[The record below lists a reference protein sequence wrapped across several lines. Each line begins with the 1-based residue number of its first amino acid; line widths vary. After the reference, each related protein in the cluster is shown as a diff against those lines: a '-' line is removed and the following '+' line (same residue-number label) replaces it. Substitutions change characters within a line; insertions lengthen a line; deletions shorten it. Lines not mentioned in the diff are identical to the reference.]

1 MSIGHMPSMEVAI
14 VGEVLALRTDGR
26 EQSILPQAKDLS
38 KWAITDGTRQL
49 SSDIPPI
56 LREGLSRLG
65 GCWSETCYCL
75 VEVIGGRFHGLRAIG
90 AGSNKR
96 LRQRAGHLALTASA
110 TLAAGGLNATYWKS
124 GDAGK
129 SSFEALLDNA
139 RELPGMELATQAAIA
154 EMAKR
159 SATGLDGVVQIP
171 LNLRCYYDA
180 WCELLSLEFR
190 EQCGEASPYDEDV
203 DTDVLIQQGTCLV
216 GVVIEPSP
224 TGYALTY
231 GDHEGGGDAKKIKAG
246 SSICLSREHPAKDGL
261 PTAFAVLSHSP
272 GRLRIEGTGKEPQ
285 DFCVGK
291 WRVDLEPDRVEF
303 GMGVIAGW
311 PLAFFGRTDF

>member
-14 VGEVLALRTDGR
+14 VGEVLALRTDGP
-26 EQSILPQAKDLS
+26 EESILPQAKELS
-38 KWAITDGTRQL
+38 QWAVTDDTLQL
-49 SSDIPPI
+49 SNDIPPI

-75 VEVIGGRFHGLRAIG
+75 VEVRGGRFQGLRAIG
-90 AGSNKR
+90 VGPNVR
-96 LRQRAGHLALTASA
+96 LRQRAGHLALTVSA
-110 TLAAGGLNATYWKS
+110 TLAAGSLNATYWKS

-129 SSFEALLDNA
+129 SPFEALLGNA

-159 SATGLDGVVQIP
+159 SATGLDGDVQPLP

-180 WCELLSLEFR
+180 WCELLALEFR

-231 GDHEGGGDAKKIKAG
+231 GDHDGGGGAKKIRAG
-246 SSICLSREHPAKDGL
+246 SSIWLSREHPAKDSL

-272 GRLRIEGTGKEPQ
+272 GRL
-285 DFCVGK
+285 
-291 WRVDLEPDRVEF
+291 
-303 GMGVIAGW
+303 
-311 PLAFFGRTDF
+311 